1 MALPITLTQPG
12 RRSLSLNLHTS
23 LDTTQHEENRVL
35 IILPGVLFIA
45 ADVDESKQ
53 ELNNANRESLDFAR
67 GYPLYSEMVMALA
80 RFSVEGKV
88 AIVTGASRGIGNAL
102 ARGFAASGA
111 VVVLAARSAAD
122 LQATV
127 LEIQSRGGK
136 ALALPTDVTDGA
148 QVSAMAHRTRDTL
161 GRIDVLVNCAG
172 GTGADRSIPLLEMDE
187 EIWDRIVDL
196 NLKSAYLCCRA
207 VGRVMVEQ
215 RKGSIINF
223 SSGAGVHPVHGMTH
237 YGAAKAGI
245 NLFTKILSME
255 LGQYN
260 VRVNA
265 ISPGLIDTAT
275 ERKWMPP
282 ELFERYAK
290 AVPLGRVG
298 QPDDILGLALFLAS
312 DASAY
317 ISGAIIPVGG
327 GPQ

>member
-1 MALPITLTQPG
+1 MSPKQSLLYSEVLMALP
-12 RRSLSLNLHTS
+12 SL
-23 LDTTQHEENRVL
+23 
-35 IILPGVLFIA
+35 
-45 ADVDESKQ
+45 
-53 ELNNANRESLDFAR
+53 
-67 GYPLYSEMVMALA
+67 
-80 RFSVEGKV
+80 SVEGKV

-102 ARGFAASGA
+102 TKGFAASGA
-111 VVVLAARSAAD
+111 SVVLVARSATE
-122 LQATV
+122 LEATV
-127 LEIQSRGGK
+127 REIESRGGK
-136 ALALPTDVTDGA
+136 ALAVPTDVTDAA
-148 QVSAMAHRTRDTL
+148 QVSEMVRRTQDMF
-161 GRIDVLVNCAG
+161 GRIDVLINCAG

-187 EIWDRIVDL
+187 GIWDRIVDL

-215 RKGSIINF
+215 RKGSVINF

-255 LGQYN
+255 LGRYN

-282 ELFERYAK
+282 ESFEKYAK